1 MRAGRTREERA
12 VRRLYW
18 GFQKAVLRMDR
29 EMSYVFDQLAKVW
42 KEPPGVREARFHLRL
57 PAPALVCLALAPV
70 LTAVL
75 AGAGRALVLGA
86 AALPVALS
94 LGVECWRRWRL
105 RRMSLMDIHV
115 RCQCILRTARE
126 LDGAIYNAVDRGE
139 G

>member
-12 VRRLYW
+12 VHRLYW

-57 PAPALVCLALAPV
+57 PAPVLVCLALAPV

-105 RRMSLMDIHV
+105 RRTSLMDIHV

-126 LDGAIYNAVDRGE
+126 LDGAIYNAIDRGE